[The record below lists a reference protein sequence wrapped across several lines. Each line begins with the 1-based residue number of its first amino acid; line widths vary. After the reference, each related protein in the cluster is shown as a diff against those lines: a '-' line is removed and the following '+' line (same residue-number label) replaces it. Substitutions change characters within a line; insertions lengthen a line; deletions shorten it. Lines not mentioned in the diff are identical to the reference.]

1 MLNTDIKRTVD
12 GITANCSFEDHK
24 ALYDFMVRENISK
37 CKVSATLAS
46 VTVTDA
52 LEVSQ
57 EDLKRILK
65 GGM

>member
-1 MLNTDIKRTVD
+1 MLITDIKRTVD

-46 VTVTDA
+46 VPVTA
-52 LEVSQ
+52 PLEVSQ
-57 EDLKRILK
+57 EDVKRILK